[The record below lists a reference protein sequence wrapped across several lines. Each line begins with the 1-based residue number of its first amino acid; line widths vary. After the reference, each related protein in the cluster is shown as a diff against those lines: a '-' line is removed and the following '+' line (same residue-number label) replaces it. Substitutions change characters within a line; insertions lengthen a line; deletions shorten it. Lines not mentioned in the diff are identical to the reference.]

1 MIEKVLEINNLSFS
15 YKEQPVISNISFDVN
30 KGDYFGILGPNGSG
44 KTTLLKLC
52 IGLISSN
59 KGSIKLFG
67 EDISRS
73 TKRNKISYISQKS
86 NAFNLSFPAT
96 VYEIIYSG
104 LKSIGYDTKSSKI
117 MTDEAVEIVGIKDI
131 VNRRIGNLSG
141 GQQQKVFIAKAISSK
156 PDIIFLDEPTV
167 GIDYGSEGFFYEAM
181 HNLNL
186 KGVTIVM
193 ISHDIS
199 AITSYANRVACIGE
213 DSFHIHENTQMMDI
227 ESSLKK
233 IYGNKMNF
241 ITH

>member
-1 MIEKVLEINNLSFS
+1 MKETVLEVKDLSFS
-15 YKEQPVISNISFDVN
+15 YKEQSVLSNISFDVY

-52 IGLISSN
+52 IGLINSS
-59 KGSIKLFG
+59 KGSVKLFG
-67 EDISRS
+67 EDINQS

-96 VYEIIYSG
+96 VYELIYSG
-104 LKSIGYDTKSSKI
+104 LRSIGYDSKTSHA
-117 MTDEAVEIVGIKDI
+117 MTGEAIEIVGISNIAD
-131 VNRRIGNLSG
+131 RRIGNLSG

-156 PDIIFLDEPTV
+156 PEIIFLDEPTV

-186 KGVTIVM
+186 KGVTIFM

-213 DSFHIHENTQMMDI
+213 DSFHIHAKDEMMDI
-227 ESSLKK
+227 ESSLRK
-233 IYGNKMNF
+233 IYGKRMSF

>member
-52 IGLISSN
+52 IGLINSN

-67 EDISRS
+67 EEISKS